1 MDSFSPRG
9 SDPGSEPASSRLV
22 RPYALT
28 GGRTRS
34 VGMELAIETLVART
48 DVPSASMLS
57 TEQQLFLNRSA
68 DPISLAE
75 LAAYSRLPIGVTR
88 VLVGDLC
95 SEGVMKIVSHGL
107 RDSRADSS
115 DMVTTDEDASTTIS
129 TTDVNLLE
137 RVLHGLRA
145 L

>member
-1 MDSFSPRG
+1 MDSHPSRG
-9 SDPGSEPASSRLV
+9 APSGSEPGSNRLV

-34 VGMELAIETLVART
+34 AGIELAIETLVART
-48 DVPSASMLS
+48 DLPPVSLLS
-57 TEQQLFLNRSA
+57 SEQQLFLNRSA

-95 SEGVMKIVSHGL
+95 SEGVMRIVSHGL
-107 RDSRADSS
+107 RDGSAEPG
-115 DMVTTDEDASTTIS
+115 DMVSSGDDASTTIS

>member
-1 MDSFSPRG
+1 MEPRPPRFADSP
-9 SDPGSEPASSRLV
+9 SEPPASRLV

-34 VGMELAIETLVART
+34 VGVDLAIETLVART
-48 DVPSASMLS
+48 DREPTRTLS
-57 TEQQLFLNRSA
+57 TEQQLFLSRSTE
-68 DPISLAE
+68 PISLAE

-95 SEGVMKIVSHGL
+95 SEGVLRIVAHGL
-107 RDSRADSS
+107 RDGAQNATDV
-115 DMVTTDEDASTTIS
+115 VTTSEDASTTIS

>member
-1 MDSFSPRG
+1 MEFHPSHP
-9 SDPGSEPASSRLV
+9 SDQASEPATSRLV

-34 VGMELAIETLVART
+34 LGMELAIETLVART
-48 DVPSASMLS
+48 DLPPASALS
-57 TEQQLFLNRSA
+57 SEQQLFLSRSA
-68 DPISLAE
+68 EPISLAE

-95 SEGVMKIVSHGL
+95 AEGVMQIVSHGL
-107 RDSRADSS
+107 RDRSCEVS
-115 DMVTTDEDASTTIS
+115 DTVNATDDASTTIS

>member
-1 MDSFSPRG
+1 MDSPPPRG
-9 SDPGSEPASSRLV
+9 ADSAPEPASSRLV

-34 VGMELAIETLVART
+34 VGVELAIETLVART
-48 DVPSASMLS
+48 DLRPTSLLS
-57 TEQQLFLNRSA
+57 SEQQLFLDRSA

-95 SEGVMKIVSHGL
+95 SEGVMMIVSHGL
-107 RDSRADSS
+107 RDS
-115 DMVTTDEDASTTIS
+115 DMVTAHDDDASTAIS

>member
-1 MDSFSPRG
+1 MDFHSSRG
-9 SDPGSEPASSRLV
+9 ADSAPEPGSSRLV

-34 VGMELAIETLVART
+34 TGVELAIETLVART
-48 DVPSASMLS
+48 DLRPVSLLS
-57 TEQQLFLNRSA
+57 SEQQLFLDRSA
-68 DPISLAE
+68 EPISLAE
-75 LAAYSRLPIGVTR
+75 LAAHSRLPIGVTR

-95 SEGVMKIVSHGL
+95 SEGVMQIVSHGL
-107 RDSRADSS
+107 RDASS
-115 DMVTTDEDASTTIS
+115 NPGDMVTAGDDASTSIS